1 MISSPRSISVSASIP
16 TVDSPD
22 TPPVEAEAVPNPPIG
37 NGRTGRWRPMCLYH
51 THGKCTRLND
61 AFHVARFNH
70 DIASDL
76 CVDGFV
82 ESRLVPQN
90 LDYLLVLDLEGK
102 VEILEFPV
110 VMIDARTMSFAGSF
124 HRFVRPVR
132 MSEKRINEY
141 VKGKYGRMGVDGVWH
156 DTAITF
162 KEMLREFEVW
172 MTEHALWKKEI
183 GGPLQRAAFV
193 TCGNW
198 DVKTKIPQQCRDS
211 DMKLPPYFM
220 EWINLKD
227 MFLNFY
233 NVKEDQ
239 AKGMMPMM
247 RQLQIP
253 LEGSHHLGIDD
264 AKNIARLLQRMLA
277 DGALLQVTARKNS
290 RIAGGVEFLF
300 ERRIG

>member
-1 MISSPRSISVSASIP
+1 MPPSLSLLSRLSLPPKASSRVSLHHHFPFVYSMISSPRSLSVSASIP
-16 TVDSPD
+16 AVDSPD
-22 TPPVEAEAVPNPPIG
+22 SPPVEAEAVLNPPIG

-61 AFHVARFNH
+61 SFHVERFNH

-76 CVDGFV
+76 RVDGFV

-141 VKGKYGRMGVDGVWH
+141 VEGKYGRMGVDGVWH

-162 KEMLREFEVW
+162 KEMLREFE
-172 MTEHALWKKEI
+172 
-183 GGPLQRAAFV
+183 
-193 TCGNW
+193 
-198 DVKTKIPQQCRDS
+198 
-211 DMKLPPYFM
+211 
-220 EWINLKD
+220 
-227 MFLNFY
+227 
-233 NVKEDQ
+233 EDQ
-239 AKGMMPMM
+239 AKGMMSMM

-264 AKNIARLLQRMLA
+264 AKNIARVLQRMLA